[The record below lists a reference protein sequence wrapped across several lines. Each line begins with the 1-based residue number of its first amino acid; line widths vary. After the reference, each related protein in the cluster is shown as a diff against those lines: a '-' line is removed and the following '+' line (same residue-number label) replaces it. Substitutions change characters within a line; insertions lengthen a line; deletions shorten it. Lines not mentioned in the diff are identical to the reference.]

1 MQAHISHNLLHFRRG
16 SGFPRVAPHHLDFP
30 KAPHAALC
38 NARCGLAEC
47 WERQIFPRR
56 RLDFLSFVKNAAGAP

>member
-30 KAPHAALC
+30 KAPHPALC
-38 NARCGLAEC
+38 N
-47 WERQIFPRR
+47 PRR
-56 RLDFLSFVKNAAGAP
+56 SLDRRLGTANISP